1 MPGGDLREQPG
12 LTIHRDLLASDEI
25 TNSGGA
31 PVTTALRTAWGL
43 ARWLLT
49 VEAVV
54 ALGALGLPRPELQYP
69 VYDSRGEF
77 VARLDMAIRGASSRS
92 STRAEATSP
101 PGSRSQTA
109 TA

>member
-43 ARWLLT
+43 ARWL
-49 VEAVV
+49 
-54 ALGALGLPRPELQYP
+54 PRPELQYP

-77 VARLDMAIRGASSRS
+77 VARLDMAYPWCKLAIEYEGRGHLTAWQQESDGRRLNPSGAETSVASS
-92 STRAEATSP
+92 
-101 PGSRSQTA
+101 
-109 TA
+109 